1 MQRFWGDVIAAFG
14 FIGLAGWIIWYSWD
28 FPASGQNFS
37 NFAAIS
43 IIALAV
49 VMMVKAVFSKDPEMK
64 RLIKVNLSWV
74 SNKQYFVALAV
85 IFYWLL
91 SFVFGYFVMTF
102 VFLIAAAWMAGIR
115 EIKTLA
121 ITAACLMPLLY
132 GLFIL
137 ILQAD
142 MPQGMFF

>member
-1 MQRFWGDVIAAFG
+1 MKRFWGDVIAAVG
-14 FIGLAGWIIWYSWD
+14 FIGLAGWIIWYSWG
-28 FPASGQNFS
+28 FPAGGQNFS

-43 IIALAV
+43 IIAMSIAMIL
-49 VMMVKAVFSKDPEMK
+49 KAVCSKDSDMK
-64 RLIKVNLSWV
+64 RLIIVDFSWA
-74 SNKQYFVALAV
+74 SNKQYYVALSV

-102 VFLIAAAWMAGIR
+102 VFLLAAAWMSGIR
-115 EIKTLA
+115 EVKTLA
-121 ITAACLMPLLY
+121 TTAVFLLPALY

>member
-1 MQRFWGDVIAAFG
+1 MDYLVLLGVPSRRPKLLKFCSDQHHRNVHRYD
-14 FIGLAGWIIWYSWD
+14 LK
-28 FPASGQNFS
+28 SG
-37 NFAAIS
+37 
-43 IIALAV
+43 V
-49 VMMVKAVFSKDPEMK
+49 
-64 RLIKVNLSWV
+64 
-74 SNKQYFVALAV
+74 QYVALSV

-102 VFLIAAAWMAGIR
+102 VFLLAAAWMSGIR
-115 EIKTLA
+115 EVKTLA
-121 ITAACLMPLLY
+121 TTAVFLLPALY

>member
-14 FIGLAGWIIWYSWD
+14 FIGLAGWIMWYSWD
-28 FPASGQNFS
+28 FPAGGQNFS
-37 NFAAIS
+37 NFS
-43 IIALAV
+43 VVCIIAMSI
-49 VMMVKAVFSKDPEMK
+49 VMIVKAVFSKDPEMR
-64 RLIKVNLSWV
+64 RLIKVDLSWA
-74 SNKQYFVALAV
+74 SNKQYFVAVSV

-102 VFLIAAAWMAGIR
+102 VFLLAAAWMAGIR
-115 EIKTLA
+115 SAKTIA
-121 ITAACLMPLLY
+121 ITAVFLLPALY

-142 MPQGMFF
+142 MPEGIFF